1 MGLVTKRC
9 PGQADFVI
17 RTTEQGTELPR
28 PTSCSTLGRF
38 LTKGVFVEREIKLDG
53 GEVSVIKAL
62 GLSGS
67 FLNGK
72 LLVERVGEVEFAEM
86 IETLNSL
93 IDQGYVLSSKVHVY
107 SKDDLERAA
116 FRVNPSY
123 ARDLK
128 DALRPGGRRREERA
142 RRPR

>member
-1 MGLVTKRC
+1 MTDQIPGLV
-9 PGQADFVI
+9 
-17 RTTEQGTELPR
+17 R
-28 PTSCSTLGRF
+28 PTSCSTESAF
-38 LTKGVFVEREIKLDG
+38 LAKDPFVERDIKLDG
-53 GEVSVIKAL
+53 GEVSIIKAL

-67 FLNGK
+67 FLGGK
-72 LLVERVGEVEFAEM
+72 FLIERIGEVEEVELM
-86 IETLNSL
+86 DTINGL
-93 IDQGYVLSSKVHVY
+93 IDQGFVLSSKVHVHT
-107 SKDDLERAA
+107 KDDLERAA